1 MGAVALNTTTLT
13 TSRMEI
19 VTVRNEMSKYGWKVA
34 CRYPYPVRQVARD
47 NVTNAWM
54 EPQV

>member
-34 CRYPYPVRQVARD
+34 WRYPYSVRQVARD